1 MSYFSYG
8 RNMFRTHA
16 LQFYKEEL
24 YLRKLKGKLLFVE
37 NLFSIIS
44 FWENIH
50 MFIIVSLSYSINYNH
65 AQCNP
70 RGKHL
75 WLFHEWFQCFSIEY
89 FLMYIKESGN
99 GLGKYHMYCSIT
111 SLLVCRILKRLSWK
125 VYFEE
130 KYSQQKFLTFWLQN
144 LTFNPLYKLL
154 SWKCKCKLK
163 AFHGGRNQ
171 NFYVYHTM
179 Y

>member
-24 YLRKLKGKLLFVE
+24 YLRRLKGKLLFVE

-44 FWENIH
+44 FRENIH

-89 FLMYIKESGN
+89 FLNVCKGIGNFISSN

-111 SLLVCRILKRLSWK
+111 SLLVCWILTRLSWK

-130 KYSQQKFLTFWLQN
+130 
-144 LTFNPLYKLL
+144 
-154 SWKCKCKLK
+154 
-163 AFHGGRNQ
+163 
-171 NFYVYHTM
+171 
-179 Y
+179 